1 MSRRTERLDDKV
13 SCYCFALWCRRYGTT
28 IYGTWC
34 YVKLYVRGDK
44 LAKLA
49 MTELFET
56 NDIIEIIKF
65 KEVYETLEGAH
76 DRCVATA
83 DVIEDIA
90 LKYG

>member
-1 MSRRTERLDDKV
+1 
-13 SCYCFALWCRRYGTT
+13 
-28 IYGTWC
+28 
-34 YVKLYVRGDK
+34 
-44 LAKLA
+44 